1 MPVEN
6 LERVKA
12 REGRLKKRL
21 SDKAGTLEPAKLRSA
36 KKSLRRVQR
45 KRRRLSGAGKKAE
58 AKGSA
63 PS

>member
-21 SDKAGTLEPAKLRSA
+21 SDKGGALEPAKLRSA
-36 KKSLRRVQR
+36 KKSLRRAQR